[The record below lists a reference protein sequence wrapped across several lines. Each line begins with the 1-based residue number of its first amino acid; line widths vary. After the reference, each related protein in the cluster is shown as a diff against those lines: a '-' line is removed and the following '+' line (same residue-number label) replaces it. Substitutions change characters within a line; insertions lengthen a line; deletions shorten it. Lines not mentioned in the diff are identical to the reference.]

1 MKNCDKEEAVQ
12 VALLRDT
19 WDETL
24 RAHVDE
30 CPVCADLVLVTKYLQ
45 KEARIARNEAEK
57 NLPSPGLI
65 WWKSEILAK
74 RTASERATRPIAVFE
89 KIAYAVGA
97 LGLFG
102 FVAWN
107 WSTIDRWLAPLESMW
122 TQMSSMGA
130 TPLLNPFLYLS
141 AGFFMLVLLTIFAL
155 YVLWAES

>member
-1 MKNCDKEEAVQ
+1 MKNCNQEEAVQ
-12 VALLRDT
+12 MALRRGT
-19 WDETL
+19 WDEPL
-24 RAHVDE
+24 RAHVAD
-30 CPVCADLVLVTKYLQ
+30 CPECADLVLVAQYLES
-45 KEARIARNEAEK
+45 EARSARHEAEK

-65 WWKSEILAK
+65 WWKAEILAK
-74 RTASERATRPIAVFE
+74 RVASERATRPIAVFE

-102 FVAWN
+102 FAAWN
-107 WSTIDRWLAPLESMW
+107 WSTIDRWLAPLESVW

-141 AGFFMLVLLTIFAL
+141 AGLCIVVLLTIFAI